1 MKRIIVCLVISCLT
15 QYDLKAQVNNMAP
28 GIIPAVQQ
36 WKATQGTFVIN
47 QKTKFRYKS
56 DATIKRTIQIF
67 WEDLADLHAGHEFVA
82 TKRNSNRNYI
92 TITIEPEQN
101 LSETQKESYTLDI
114 KPESILIKAMDAKG
128 VFYAT
133 RTLLQLIE
141 QTADKRTIPCYA
153 ISDSPSYPFRG
164 FMLDVGR
171 KFFPISQLKDYIRR
185 MSWYKMNQLQLH
197 LNDQAFHGE
206 HYAAFR
212 IQSKT
217 FPELTSK
224 DGFYTKE
231 QIKELIQ
238 FAKDRDV
245 NIIPEID
252 APAHALS
259 ILDVFPELKN
269 DKLQDGQLDVLNPKT
284 TVVMEKIFDEFVPLF
299 PSPYFHIGTD
309 EYRFKKSATK
319 EERKAFAA
327 GFCNYINHFNR
338 YIRKKGKQV
347 MIWSGYNHMAGF
359 TPIDTNII
367 IDMWIGKDA
376 KQQIAAGHQIVQSTD
391 GWLYI
396 VPGANYYGVNN
407 RFLYK
412 KWQPNDF
419 GGDQKIPLNNPNLLG
434 AKLHVWNDLGPMGF
448 TYHETS
454 EEIEVSMPVIAEKL
468 WGNKSSPTF
477 TDFVK
482 RINEVKVIPHV
493 NDYRVLENLKNE
505 DAVIDVDFDKSNFA
519 DAVKKQLV
527 KSQTGNEKNHVLNVK
542 AHDFVSLNLKA
553 DQLEQP
559 WTLSFKV
566 KELNNPD
573 TPAVLFESP
582 YGSIFMNLKDKKT
595 GKSGIGIGRAVG
607 NKQYPGKG
615 NDFYYEVFNT
625 SVPLNEW
632 TQVAFTGG
640 YRGTTLYINGNK
652 IGTIG
657 KQFVC
662 PLKTIGSNNGQI
674 SAEVLLDD
682 IKVFSRIL
690 NEEEIKAL
698 Q

>member
-1 MKRIIVCLVISCLT
+1 
-15 QYDLKAQVNNMAP
+15 
-28 GIIPAVQQ
+28 
-36 WKATQGTFVIN
+36 
-47 QKTKFRYKS
+47 
-56 DATIKRTIQIF
+56 
-67 WEDLADLHAGHEFVA
+67 
-82 TKRNSNRNYI
+82 
-92 TITIEPEQN
+92 
-101 LSETQKESYTLDI
+101 
-114 KPESILIKAMDAKG
+114 
-128 VFYAT
+128 
-133 RTLLQLIE
+133 
-141 QTADKRTIPCYA
+141 
-153 ISDSPSYPFRG
+153 
-164 FMLDVGR
+164 
-171 KFFPISQLKDYIRR
+171 
-185 MSWYKMNQLQLH
+185 
-197 LNDQAFHGE
+197 
-206 HYAAFR
+206 
-212 IQSKT
+212 
-217 FPELTSK
+217 
-224 DGFYTKE
+224 
-231 QIKELIQ
+231 
-238 FAKDRDV
+238 
-245 NIIPEID
+245 
-252 APAHALS
+252 
-259 ILDVFPELKN
+259 
-269 DKLQDGQLDVLNPKT
+269 
-284 TVVMEKIFDEFVPLF
+284 
-299 PSPYFHIGTD
+299 
-309 EYRFKKSATK
+309 
-319 EERKAFAA
+319 
-327 GFCNYINHFNR
+327 
-338 YIRKKGKQV
+338 
-347 MIWSGYNHMAGF
+347 
-359 TPIDTNII
+359 
-367 IDMWIGKDA
+367 
-376 KQQIAAGHQIVQSTD
+376 
-391 GWLYI
+391 
-396 VPGANYYGVNN
+396 
-407 RFLYK
+407 
-412 KWQPNDF
+412 
-419 GGDQKIPLNNPNLLG
+419 
-434 AKLHVWNDLGPMGF
+434 
-448 TYHETS
+448 
-454 EEIEVSMPVIAEKL
+454 
-468 WGNKSSPTF
+468 
-477 TDFVK
+477 
-482 RINEVKVIPHV
+482 V